1 MLYITEVQP
10 SKKPAG
16 GVSMFGNSL
25 QAAIKSKVAPNQSDS
40 DKSDNDDWSDNEIS
54 ITFFYSKNLF
64 TR

>member
-1 MLYITEVQP
+1 MQP

-40 DKSDNDDWSDNEIS
+40 DKSDDDDWSDKEKSLI
-54 ITFFYSKNLF
+54 IY
-64 TR
+64 

>member
-40 DKSDNDDWSDNEIS
+40 DKSDNDDWSDNE
-54 ITFFYSKNLF
+54 KGLF
-64 TR
+64 E

>member
-1 MLYITEVQP
+1 MQP